1 MYFFDRLT
9 NTQAYKNLLAD
20 TRDKNFITAFGV
32 QPSEKPFIAA
42 NVLGFSLYVTSDYVE
57 AQRVLRT
64 VGALSENTVFIPVK
78 DDVLLYKKSNS
89 KNSVYQRSPAQAFRA
104 AIS

>member
-78 DDVLLYKKSNS
+78 DDVLL
-89 KNSVYQRSPAQAFRA
+89 
-104 AIS
+104 